1 MLGMIYLILAVMLG
15 YEASKILT
23 EKNSRTECAVNRIW
37 LVLPASFGVGILLLT
52 WVVYIIAWFASVVG
66 GAENPLLY
74 GNAIGMA
81 GTAVVL
87 ILTGWQRLKNRRKAA
102 EKQMERQINEKKD
115 AAGFWKEWI
124 TDRKRFQKEAVLFG
138 FLLVFITYMMFYV
151 FYVRDGILYS
161 GVTVYGDYA
170 PHTAM
175 MRSFSMGNNFPTQ
188 YPHFG
193 GADVKYHFMF
203 QFLAGNLEYLGMR
216 LDFAYNIVSIGA
228 LLGFLM
234 LLYTLALRIT
244 GKMCCG
250 VMTLLFFFFRSGN
263 AFFQFVW
270 EHIQSGDLFS
280 TLAENTSFIGY
291 TTNENWGLW
300 NFNVYL
306 NQRHL
311 AFGLLMVTLALCL
324 FMDWLEAGTAHEE
337 KGLLW
342 MRLRIFSKE
351 AWQSRSLEQA
361 LLMGLFL
368 GLCAFWNGAA
378 VIGGL
383 LILCGFAVFSDGKLD
398 YLLMAAV
405 TIFFSFLQ
413 TKIFIS
419 GSAMSPQIYLGFLA
433 EDKTVWG
440 VVKYL
445 FLMAGI
451 FFLGLVV
458 LVWFLRRRERVIL
471 LGFLFPTFFAFTIL
485 MTPDINVNHKYIMIS
500 YAFLSIF
507 WAWAVCT
514 LWSVKRLWPLY
525 LNRQQM
531 KASEK
536 EQLRGIQ
543 TEVTQKEEIQKEV
556 TQKEEIQKEDIHWNE
571 EINKGTAGKKILRRI
586 LAVVLTVCLTATGVY
601 DFVVIVKGNGPGRR
615 VTVNMESEL
624 TQWLAENLGKNDLLL
639 TPEYSMNE
647 VTMSGAM
654 LYCGWPYYA
663 WSAGYNTNYR
673 AEQAVTI
680 YTTSDREELKVVVK
694 QEKIT
699 YILFEEGSEFE
710 QQQCREDVIASVYEK
725 VYETGDGRIRIYKTT
740 E

>member
-1 MLGMIYLILAVMLG
+1 MYKDQVLDYLKTM
-15 YEASKILT
+15 S
-23 EKNSRTECAVNRIW
+23 
-37 LVLPASFGVGILLLT
+37 GI
-52 WVVYIIAWFASVVG
+52 
-66 GAENPLLY
+66 
-74 GNAIGMA
+74 
-81 GTAVVL
+81 
-87 ILTGWQRLKNRRKAA
+87 KA
-102 EKQMERQINEKKD
+102 EKESLRTVTLAEMVNVKDKEQKNKSQNKDKNDRIQMK
-115 AAGFWKEWI
+115 FWNDWI
-124 TDRKRFQKEAVLFG
+124 ADKKRFRKEAVVFA
-138 FLLVFITYMMFYV
+138 FLLAFITYMMFYV
-151 FYVRDGILYS
+151 FYMKDGILYS

-175 MRSFSMGNNFPTQ
+175 MRSFSAGNNFPTQ
-188 YPHFG
+188 YPHYG

-234 LLYTLALRIT
+234 LLYELALRIT

-250 VMTLLFFFFRSGN
+250 VLTLVFFFFRSGN
-263 AFFQFVW
+263 AFFRFVW
-270 EHIQSGDLFS
+270 EHIQSGDLLS
-280 TLAENTSFIGY
+280 TLSENASFIGY

-311 AFGLLMVTLALCL
+311 AFGLLMVTLALYV
-324 FMDWLEAGTAHEE
+324 FMDWLETGNAHEE
-337 KGLLW
+337 RGIVW
-342 MRLRIFSKE
+342 IRGRLFSKE
-351 AWQSRSLEQA
+351 AWKSRNLEQA

-398 YLLMAAV
+398 YALMAGV
-405 TIFFSFLQ
+405 TIFVSFLQ

-433 EDKTVWG
+433 EDKTLWG
-440 VVKYL
+440 VIKYL
-445 FLMAGI
+445 FWMSGV

-458 LVWFLRRRERVIL
+458 LAVFLKRRERMIM
-471 LGFLFPTFFAFTIL
+471 LGFLFPTFFAFTLL
-485 MTPDINVNHKYIMIS
+485 MTPDINVNHKYIMVS
-500 YAFLSIF
+500 YAYLAVF
-507 WAWAVCT
+507 WAWAVCA
-514 LWSVKRLWPLY
+514 LWGSD
-525 LNRQQM
+525 
-531 KASEK
+531 
-536 EQLRGIQ
+536 G
-543 TEVTQKEEIQKEV
+543 
-556 TQKEEIQKEDIHWNE
+556 
-571 EINKGTAGKKILRRI
+571 LRRKF
-586 LAVVLTVCLTATGVY
+586 LAIVLTVCLTATGIY
-601 DFVVIVKGNGPGRR
+601 DFVVIVKGNGPGRS

-624 TQWLAENLGKNDLLL
+624 TQWLEAHLEKNDLIL

-663 WSAGYNTNYR
+663 WSAGYDTNYR
-673 AEQAVTI
+673 AAQAVTI
-680 YTTSDREELKVVVK
+680 YTTSDREELKDVVK
-694 QEKIT
+694 REKIT

-710 QQQCREDVIASVYEK
+710 QQQCREDVIADVYEM
-725 VYETGDGRIRIYKTT
+725 VYETGDGRIRIYKTM

>member
-1 MLGMIYLILAVMLG
+1 MLGMIYLFLAVMLG
-15 YEASKILT
+15 YEGSKILT
-23 EKNSRTECAVNRIW
+23 EKNNHAGYAANRIW
-37 LVLPASFGVGILLLT
+37 LILPASFGVGMLVLT
-52 WVVYIIAWFASVVG
+52 WIVYIVSWFASVVG
-66 GAENPLLY
+66 GIKNPLLY
-74 GNAIGMA
+74 GNAAGMIGS
-81 GTAVVL
+81 VI
-87 ILTGWQRLKNRRKAA
+87 ILLLMFIRKYKNESKNKSQNKDKNDRI
-102 EKQMERQINEKKD
+102 QMK
-115 AAGFWKEWI
+115 FWNDWI
-124 TDRKRFQKEAVLFG
+124 ADKKRFRKEAVVFA
-138 FLLVFITYMMFYV
+138 FLLAFITYMMFYV
-151 FYVRDGILYS
+151 FYMKDGILYS

-175 MRSFSMGNNFPTQ
+175 MRSFSAGNNFPTQ
-188 YPHFG
+188 YPHYG

-234 LLYTLALRIT
+234 LLYELALRIT

-250 VMTLLFFFFRSGN
+250 VLTLVFFFFRSGN
-263 AFFQFVW
+263 AFFRFVW
-270 EHIQSGDLFS
+270 EHIQSGDLLS
-280 TLAENTSFIGY
+280 TLSENASFIGY

-311 AFGLLMVTLALCL
+311 AFGLLMVTLALYL
-324 FMDWLEAGTAHEE
+324 FMDWLEAGNAHEE
-337 KGLLW
+337 RGIVW
-342 MRLRIFSKE
+342 RRGRLFSKE
-351 AWQSRSLEQA
+351 AWKSRNLEQA

-398 YLLMAAV
+398 YALMAGV

-433 EDKTVWG
+433 EDKTLWG
-440 VVKYL
+440 VIKYL
-445 FLMAGI
+445 FWMSGV

-458 LVWFLRRRERVIL
+458 LAVFLKRRERMIM
-471 LGFLFPTFFAFTIL
+471 LGFLFPTFFAFTLL
-485 MTPDINVNHKYIMIS
+485 MTPDINVNHKYIMVS
-500 YAFLSIF
+500 YAYLAVF
-507 WAWAVCT
+507 WAWAVCA
-514 LWSVKRLWPLY
+514 LWGS
-525 LNRQQM
+525 
-531 KASEK
+531 
-536 EQLRGIQ
+536 G
-543 TEVTQKEEIQKEV
+543 
-556 TQKEEIQKEDIHWNE
+556 
-571 EINKGTAGKKILRRI
+571 GLRRKF
-586 LAVVLTVCLTATGVY
+586 LAIVLTVCLTATGIY

-624 TQWLAENLGKNDLLL
+624 TQWLEAHLEKNDLIL

-663 WSAGYNTNYR
+663 WSAGYDTNYR
-673 AEQAVTI
+673 AAQAVTI
-680 YTTSDREELKVVVK
+680 YTTSDREELKDVVK
-694 QEKIT
+694 REKIT

-710 QQQCREDVIASVYEK
+710 QQQCREDVIADVYEM